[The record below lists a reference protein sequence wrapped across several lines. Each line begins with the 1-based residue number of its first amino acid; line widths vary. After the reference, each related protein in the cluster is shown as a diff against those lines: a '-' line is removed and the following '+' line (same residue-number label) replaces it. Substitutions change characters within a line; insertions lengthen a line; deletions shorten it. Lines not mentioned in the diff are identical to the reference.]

1 MIQAGLSIL
10 PASQSCYPFAG
21 DFAMTKWI
29 LMAVGLLAVAACTHA
44 APMTRLERQRLIAHL
59 EMTQSW
65 LVGEVSGLSSAQ
77 LQFHPSPEAW
87 SILQVVEH
95 LSITDPIYW
104 RQFREAMNA
113 PPGGK
118 SDPERDA
125 DVLWYGIDR
134 TQRGKAIPSEDVK
147 GQLHDVKAGLDI
159 ILKTHRE
166 MLEYAR
172 TSNEDLRSHFVER
185 ERSDAYQWF
194 LLISTHDQRHILQI
208 REIKANPKFPK
219 R

>member
-1 MIQAGLSIL
+1 MVAGLVAAL
-10 PASQSCYPFAG
+10 GA
-21 DFAMTKWI
+21 
-29 LMAVGLLAVAACTHA
+29 AVG

-59 EMTQSW
+59 EMTESW
-65 LVGEVSGLSSAQ
+65 LVDEVSRLFDAQ
-77 LQFHPSPEAW
+77 LHFKPAPGEW

-113 PPGGK
+113 PPRGK
-118 SDPERDA
+118 PDPARDA
-125 DVLWYGIDR
+125 DVLWYGVDR
-134 TQRGKAIPSEDVK
+134 TSRGKAIPSEDVK
-147 GQLHDVKAGLDI
+147 GQLRDLKTGLDI
-159 ILKTHRE
+159 ILKVHHE
-166 MLEYAR
+166 MLQYAK

-185 ERSDAYQWF
+185 EGSDAYQWF

>member
-1 MIQAGLSIL
+1 MMKAILRGAG
-10 PASQSCYPFAG
+10 
-21 DFAMTKWI
+21 
-29 LMAVGLLAVAACTHA
+29 LMAVVSCAHGASL
-44 APMTRLERQRLIAHL
+44 TRLERQRLIAHF
-59 EMTQSW
+59 EMTESW
-65 LVGEVSGLSSAQ
+65 LVDEVSGLSTAQ
-77 LQFHPSPEAW
+77 LQFRPSPEAW

-113 PPGGK
+113 PPKGK
-118 SDPERDA
+118 SDPARDA

-147 GQLHDVKAGLDI
+147 GQLHDLKTGLDI
-159 ILKTHRE
+159 FRKVHRE
-166 MLEYAR
+166 MLQYAR
-172 TSNEDLRSHFVER
+172 TTSEDLRSHFVER

-208 REIKANPKFPK
+208 REIKADPKFPK

>member
-1 MIQAGLSIL
+1 MMRSIL
-10 PASQSCYPFAG
+10 TGAG
-21 DFAMTKWI
+21 F
-29 LMAVGLLAVAACTHA
+29 MALAACAHA
-44 APMTRLERQRLIAHL
+44 APMTRLERQHLIAHL

-65 LVGEVSGLSSAQ
+65 LVDEVSGLSTTQ
-77 LQFHPSPEAW
+77 LQFRPSPSAW
-87 SILQVVEH
+87 SVLQVVEH

-104 RQFREAMNA
+104 RQFHEAMSA
-113 PPGGK
+113 PPRGK
-118 SDPERDA
+118 PDPARDA

-134 TQRGKAIPSEDVK
+134 TQRGAAIPSEDIR
-147 GQLHDVKAGLDI
+147 GQLRDVKTGLDI
-159 ILKTHRE
+159 ILKVHRE

-172 TSNEDLRSHFVER
+172 TSEDDLRAHFVER
-185 ERSDAYQWF
+185 EGSDAYQWF

>member
-1 MIQAGLSIL
+1 MK
-10 PASQSCYPFAG
+10 P
-21 DFAMTKWI
+21 
-29 LMAVGLLAVAACTHA
+29 LLAAVVFLFAIASVQA
-44 APMTRLERQRLIAHL
+44 APITQLERQRLIAHL
-59 EMTQSW
+59 EMTGTW
-65 LVGEVSGLSSAQ
+65 LPDEVSGLSAAQ
-77 LQFHPSPEAW
+77 LRFRPSPEAW

-113 PPGGK
+113 PPKGQP
-118 SDPERDA
+118 DPAQDA
-125 DVLWYGIDR
+125 GVLWYGIDR

-147 GQLHDVKAGLDI
+147 GQLRDVKTGLDI
-159 ILKTHRE
+159 YRQVHRE

-172 TSNEDLRSHFVER
+172 ATKEDLRGHFVER
-185 ERSDAYQWF
+185 ERSDAYQWL

-208 REIKANPKFPK
+208 REIKADPKFPN